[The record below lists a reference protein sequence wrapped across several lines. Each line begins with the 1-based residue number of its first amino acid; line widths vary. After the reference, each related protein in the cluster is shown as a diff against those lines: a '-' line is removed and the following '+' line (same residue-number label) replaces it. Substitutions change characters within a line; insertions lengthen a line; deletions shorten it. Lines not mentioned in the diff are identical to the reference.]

1 MNIHEKY
8 MKRCIQIAEFGQGNT
23 FPNPSVGCCIVMNG
37 KILAEGFSSKAGCN
51 HAEINAINLI
61 KEKSILSKCTIY
73 ITLEPCSH
81 YGKTPPCVDTI
92 IKYKFKKVVIGIKD
106 PNDLVNGK
114 GIKKLQK
121 AGVNVMTGILKKEC
135 TDLHKRF
142 LTHQLKKRPYIILK
156 WAQSSNGYIS
166 PKERKD
172 KEPFWIS
179 NEKSRIISHKW
190 RANEHAILIGAQT
203 LRDDNPKLTTRI
215 WIGNNCKAY
224 ILSKNWRKKEN
235 KKFNSDSSFE
245 ILDKSIINFDNN
257 VAKQICNVLYE
268 NEIQSLIV
276 EGGTKTI
283 NNFLDSKIWDEIRIF
298 KSDKKLVGGVKA
310 PKIKYKRKVKIQIE
324 NDKLEIYKNSDETLL

>member
-81 YGKTPPCVDTI
+81 HGKTPPCVDTI
-92 IKYKFKKVVIGIKD
+92 IKYKFKKVIIGIKD

-121 AGVNVMTGILKKEC
+121 AGVNVITGILKKEC

-156 WAQSSNGYIS
+156 WAQTSNGYIS
-166 PKERKD
+166 PKERENK
-172 KEPFWIS
+172 KPFWIS
-179 NEKSRIISHKW
+179 NKKSRIISHKW
-190 RANEHAILIGAQT
+190 RAHEHAILIGAQT

-215 WIGNNCKAY
+215 WYGSNCKAY
-224 ILSKNWRKKEN
+224 ILSKNWSKKEN
-235 KKFNSDSSFE
+235 KKFNSDSSFK

-257 VAKQICNVLYE
+257 IAKQICNVLYK
-268 NEIQSLIV
+268 NKIQSLIV

-283 NNFLDSKIWDEIRIF
+283 NTFLDSKIWDEIRIF

-310 PKIKYKRKVKIQIE
+310 PTLRYKRKMEVQIE
-324 NDKLEIYKNSDETLL
+324 NDKLEIYKNSNETLL

>member
-81 YGKTPPCVDTI
+81 HGKTPPCVDTI
-92 IKYKFKKVVIGIKD
+92 IKYKFKKVIIGIKD

-114 GIKKLQK
+114 GIKKLQE

-156 WAQSSNGYIS
+156 WAQTSNGYIS
-166 PKERKD
+166 PKERENK
-172 KEPFWIS
+172 KPFWIS
-179 NEKSRIISHKW
+179 NKKSRIISHKW
-190 RANEHAILIGAQT
+190 RAHEHAILIGAQT

-215 WIGNNCKAY
+215 WYGSNCKAY
-224 ILSKNWRKKEN
+224 ILSKNWSKKEN
-235 KKFNSDSSFE
+235 KEFNSDSSFK

-257 VAKQICNVLYE
+257 IAKQICNVLYK
-268 NEIQSLIV
+268 NKIQSLIV

-283 NNFLDSKIWDEIRIF
+283 NTFLDSKIWDEIRIF
-298 KSDKKLVGGVKA
+298 KSDKKLVDGVKA
-310 PKIKYKRKVKIQIE
+310 PTLRYKRKMEVQIE
-324 NDKLEIYKNSDETLL
+324 NDKLEIYKNSNETLL